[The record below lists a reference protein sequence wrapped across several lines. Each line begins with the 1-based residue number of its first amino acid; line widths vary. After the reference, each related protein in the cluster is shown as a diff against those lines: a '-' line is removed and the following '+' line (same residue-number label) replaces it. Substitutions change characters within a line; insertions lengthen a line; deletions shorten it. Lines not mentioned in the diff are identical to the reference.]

1 VPKFDLKQSPAL
13 KKHLDTR
20 MRKAELAAVQGA
32 ALQVIEDI
40 QTRLIPGARPPPVD
54 RGVYRAGWRMRP
66 KKWGAEIAN
75 AVPHA
80 GFIEDGVRGAHVKP
94 GRKMIDALAA
104 WAKRKGIVKG
114 KGKGVAVAARGMAFA
129 IAQSMRK
136 KGIFN
141 RGKGFGILRRALLPV
156 QKYIQRELKAEIAK
170 AFR

>member
-1 VPKFDLKQSPAL
+1 M

-20 MRKAELAAVQGA
+20 MQRAQLAAVQAA
-32 ALQVIEDI
+32 ALQVVEDI
-40 QTRLIPGARPPPVD
+40 QTRLIPGAKPPPVD

-66 KKWGAEIAN
+66 KKWGAEVAN

-80 GFIEDGVRGAHVKP
+80 GFVEHGVRGSNVKP

-104 WAKRKGIVKG
+104 WAKRKGLVKG
-114 KGKGVAVAARGMAFA
+114 KGKGAVMAARSVAFA
-129 IAQSMRK
+129 IARSMRRR
-136 KGIFN
+136 GIFN

-156 QKYIQRELKAEIAK
+156 QKYVQRELKREMDK